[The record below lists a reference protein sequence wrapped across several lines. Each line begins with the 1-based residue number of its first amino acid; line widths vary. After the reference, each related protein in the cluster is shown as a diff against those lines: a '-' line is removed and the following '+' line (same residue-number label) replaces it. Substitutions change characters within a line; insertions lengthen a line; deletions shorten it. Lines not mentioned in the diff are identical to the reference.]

1 MALLL
6 QGGVRRSS
14 VGLSDR
20 LKKFESGGNDSAANS
35 TKPAFKEPI
44 TRPGKVIC
52 SLKPN
57 LFKPSG
63 FLSRPVL
70 NASIRR
76 FNFLRA
82 MNAYNLGV
90 GLVEL
95 DQCMTTYCT
104 NTCTLVFLLLDVNP
118 S

>member
-44 TRPGKVIC
+44 TRPGKVNCPIK
-52 SLKPN
+52 SN
-57 LFKPSG
+57 L
-63 FLSRPVL
+63 
-70 NASIRR
+70 
-76 FNFLRA
+76 
-82 MNAYNLGV
+82 
-90 GLVEL
+90 
-95 DQCMTTYCT
+95 
-104 NTCTLVFLLLDVNP
+104 
-118 S
+118 

>member
-44 TRPGKVIC
+44 TRPGKVNC
-52 SLKPN
+52 HVKSN
-57 LFKPSG
+57 LFQHLRTWAQCIALQALIP
-63 FLSRPVL
+63 
-70 NASIRR
+70 ASYECI
-76 FNFLRA
+76 
-82 MNAYNLGV
+82 
-90 GLVEL
+90 
-95 DQCMTTYCT
+95 
-104 NTCTLVFLLLDVNP
+104 
-118 S
+118 